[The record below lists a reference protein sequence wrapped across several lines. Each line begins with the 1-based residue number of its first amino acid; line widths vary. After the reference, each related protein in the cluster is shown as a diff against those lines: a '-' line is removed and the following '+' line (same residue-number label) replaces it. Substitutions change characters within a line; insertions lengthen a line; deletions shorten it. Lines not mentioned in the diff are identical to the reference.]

1 MTETRHLTCV
11 LCEASCGLEV
21 VIDGPRVISIRGHA
35 ADPLSR
41 GHICPKA
48 VALQDLHTDP
58 DRLRKPVRRVGPVG
72 DDARWEEIEWDEA
85 FDLVAQALVDV
96 QVRHGRDALGI
107 YLGNPNVHSLG
118 ALTHTTNLVRLLKTH
133 NTYSATS
140 ADQLPHQVV
149 AWALYG
155 HQFLIPI
162 PDIDRTDL
170 LVLVG
175 TNPMASNGS
184 IMTVP
189 DFPGR
194 LRELRARS
202 GRLVVLDPRRTETA
216 KVADQHFFVRP
227 GTDALILLAL
237 ANVLLDED
245 LARPASY
252 IDGLASVK
260 SAIIGFT
267 PDLAE
272 HASGMPPG
280 SVRALARDL
289 AAAGAAAV
297 HVRMGAS
304 TQEFGVLSQWAAQ
317 VVNILT
323 GSLDRPGGT
332 MFTSPAIDMIGKGL
346 LSAGHLGAWTSRVR
360 GLPEFGGELPV
371 AALTEEIL
379 S

>member
-1 MTETRHLTCV
+1 
-11 LCEASCGLEV
+11 
-21 VIDGPRVISIRGHA
+21 
-35 ADPLSR
+35 
-41 GHICPKA
+41 
-48 VALQDLHTDP
+48 
-58 DRLRKPVRRVGPVG
+58 
-72 DDARWEEIEWDEA
+72 
-85 FDLVAQALVDV
+85 
-96 QVRHGRDALGI
+96 
-107 YLGNPNVHSLG
+107 
-118 ALTHTTNLVRLLKTH
+118 
-133 NTYSATS
+133 
-140 ADQLPHQVV
+140 
-149 AWALYG
+149 
-155 HQFLIPI
+155 
-162 PDIDRTDL
+162 
-170 LVLVG
+170 
-175 TNPMASNGS
+175 
-184 IMTVP
+184 
-189 DFPGR
+189 
-194 LRELRARS
+194 
-202 GRLVVLDPRRTETA
+202 LDPRRTETA

-371 AALTEEIL
+371 AALTEEITTPGGPDSGAPDHGRQPGL
-379 S
+379 VYPGWSPTSPTRSASSTFMASLDFYINETTRHADVILPPTGPLERDHYDLVFHMFAVRNTARWSSALFERPADARHDWEIARDLALRILTLRASEPGAAFTRVVRRQGSAPGGVGTRPLPHEP